1 MPTFLN
7 QDLNV
12 DTVNTTGDV
21 EIEGNLTVT
30 GTTTTV
36 STTNTVVSDKLIELA
51 NGTSGTPSGD
61 AGIIIERGSSNN
73 AAIIWDESADT
84 FVVGTTTATGA
95 STGDLSVT
103 DAALKAAAIT
113 SSGVVTATGFTIG
126 SAVIAE
132 SELEQLDG
140 ITAGTVTASKAVV
153 VDANKDVGTIRNLT
167 IDGTFS
173 DGNYTFDTSGNVSG
187 LGTVGCGAITSS
199 GDISTTGEV
208 KTAKVAFTDGDDAI
222 TIADGGGITANTSL
236 TLASGSTV
244 TAIKD
249 EDNLSSDS
257 ATSLAT
263 QQSIKAYVDS
273 QVGGSGN
280 MDNWVLEDDD
290 GTEVTVSNGK
300 EVKFIGS
307 GITTNFTDT
316 DNGTDG
322 DPYDL
327 TFTVDAAQTGIT
339 SILATD
345 VKIGEDDQT
354 KIDFET
360 ADQINFYANNAKR
373 VTIDSSGLTIDSG
386 SLETATIDYTDGD
399 LAITIADGGGIT
411 AAAGITSTA
420 AANTLGATSFNDA
433 NITNV
438 GDIALDSISA
448 DGTDINVAVSDNS
461 ATALTIKQGS
471 DAYLIVDTANSS
483 ESVAIGTG
491 VSGTAVSIGH
501 TTSETTVNDNLT
513 VTGDLTVNGTTTTI
527 NSTTLTVDDKTVVIA
542 SGASDSAAAD
552 GAGISIDGASATLT
566 YAHSGTKFVT
576 NKSLDVTGTLT
587 ATNLAGTLTTAAQTN
602 ITSVGTL
609 GALTVDDVAIDGKVV
624 TMTGDT
630 GDTATLTVAAAGV
643 LTLATTD
650 AAAEGGNIIL
660 DADGDVH
667 LDAETG
673 KWRFKK
679 GSGGTKLKIDHNNSG
694 DITFE
699 NDTQDKDFIFK
710 GDDGGGVIT
719 ALTLDMSEAGAATF
733 NNKVIATE
741 LDISGDIDVDGTT
754 NLDNTDIDGTF
765 QMDGATF
772 DVNASGLV
780 TVDGAGVSIDSA
792 GEAANFTVASDGA
805 AEDLTI
811 AVTGNT
817 DSSVVISST
826 GTGADA
832 INIDTTAG
840 SIDIDSADNIT
851 IDAADDISITSTSA
865 DGLITLHSAH
875 TAGQSILIDA
885 NANAGSILDIDAGI
899 IDIDVQDAITIDA
912 ADEIV
917 VTTSSA
923 DGHISLVSAHTAGV
937 AVHIDANADAGS
949 IVDIDAGILDIDV
962 TGAATIDAAGL
973 TITSDVVI
981 AGATPTLTIGDDGAE
996 DTMLIFDGNAE
1007 EFRIGIDDGTDTLEI
1022 GVGTAHGTNPVIKID
1037 DETNCQVMHNSGVA
1051 DGKFSG
1057 DLAVFQAGEDL
1068 TAGEVVYFKS
1078 DGKVHKAVATASA
1091 TSRCVA
1097 MATAT
1102 ISADAMGV
1110 FLLKGFARFNSEF
1123 PTWTVGGALF
1133 TPEAETSS
1141 KNVPEQTAP
1150 ADDGDFVQVIGFAI
1164 SADAIYFNPDSTVIE
1179 VA

>member
-1 MPTFLN
+1 MSSFFKSDLDINTLN
-7 QDLNV
+7 S
-12 DTVNTTGDV
+12 TSDV
-21 EIEGNLTVT
+21 TIEGDLTVS

-51 NGTSGTPSGD
+51 NGSSGSASGD
-61 AGIIIERGSSNN
+61 AGIIVERGSDTN
-73 AAIIWDESADT
+73 AGLVWDESADAW
-84 FVVGTTTATGA
+84 VACTTSATGA
-95 STGDLSVT
+95 STGDLTLT
-103 DAALKAAAIT
+103 DAAFKAAAIT

-126 SAVIAE
+126 NAVIAE
-132 SELEQLDG
+132 SELEQIDG
-140 ITAGTVTASKAVV
+140 ITAGTVVASKAVV
-153 VDANKDVGTIRNLT
+153 VDVNKDIGTIRNLT

-187 LGTVGCGAITSS
+187 LGTVGCGAITTSGVLDITNTTDASDAS
-199 GDISTTGEV
+199 GDTGALRTEGGASIAKKAFV
-208 KTAKVAFTDGDDAI
+208 GTDLSVGGDIILDDGGSLKEAGGTAAFTFD
-222 TIADGGGITANTSL
+222 
-236 TLASGSTV
+236 
-244 TAIKD
+244 
-249 EDNLSSDS
+249 
-257 ATSLAT
+257 
-263 QQSIKAYVDS
+263 
-273 QVGGSGN
+273 GSGN
-280 MDNWVLEDDD
+280 VTQIGVDTQTSGHFLKWNGSKWLAA
-290 GTEVTVSNGK
+290 EVTGTVA
-300 EVKFIGS
+300 GS
-307 GITTNFTDT
+307 VAADDISAGDAAINLTNTTGNITIDAQAGDANIIFK
-316 DNGTDG
+316 GTDG
-322 DPYDL
+322 SSDITAL
-327 TFTVDAAQTGIT
+327 TLSMADAGAATFNDNVTAVTVKGTTSLQTPLI
-339 SILATD
+339 
-345 VKIGEDDQT
+345 E
-354 KIDFET
+354 
-360 ADQINFYANNAKR
+360 
-373 VTIDSSGLTIDSG
+373 
-386 SLETATIDYTDGD
+386 YTDGD
-399 LAITIADGGGIT
+399 NAITIADGGGIT

-420 AANTLGATSFNDA
+420 ASNTFGATSFNDA
-433 NITNV
+433 DITNV

-471 DAYLIVDTANSS
+471 DAYLIVDTADGS
-483 ESVAIGTG
+483 ESVSIGTG
-491 VSGTAVSIGH
+491 LSGTAISIGH
-501 TTSETTVNDNLT
+501 GTSETTVNDNLT
-513 VTGDLTVNGTTTTI
+513 VT
-527 NSTTLTVDDKTVVIA
+527 
-542 SGASDSAAAD
+542 
-552 GAGISIDGASATLT
+552 
-566 YAHSGTKFVT
+566 
-576 NKSLDVTGTLT
+576 
-587 ATNLAGTLTTAAQTN
+587 
-602 ITSVGTL
+602 
-609 GALTVDDVAIDGKVV
+609 
-624 TMTGDT
+624 
-630 GDTATLTVAAAGV
+630 
-643 LTLATTD
+643 
-650 AAAEGGNIIL
+650 
-660 DADGDVH
+660 
-667 LDAETG
+667 
-673 KWRFKK
+673 
-679 GSGGTKLKIDHNNSG
+679 
-694 DITFE
+694 
-699 NDTQDKDFIFK
+699 
-710 GDDGGGVIT
+710 
-719 ALTLDMSEAGAATF
+719 
-733 NNKVIATE
+733 
-741 LDISGDIDVDGTT
+741 GDIDVDGTT

-1022 GVGTAHGTNPVIKID
+1022 GVGTAHGTNPIIKID
-1037 DETNCQVMHNSGVA
+1037 KDNNCQILYNSAVA
-1051 DGKFSG
+1051 DGQFSG
-1057 DLAVFQAGEDL
+1057 DVAVFQAGEDL

-1078 DGKVHKAVATASA
+1078 DAKCWKAVATAEA

-1097 MATAT
+1097 MATGT
-1102 ISADAMGV
+1102 IAADAMGT

-1123 PTWTVGGALF
+1123 PTWTVGGALY
-1133 TPEAETSS
+1133 TPEAQTNNDSS
-1141 KNVPEQTAP
+1141 VAVNVPEQAAP
-1150 ADDGDFVQVIGFAI
+1150 ASDGDFVQVIGFAV
-1164 SADAIYFNPDSTVIE
+1164 SGDTVYFDPDSTVVE